1 MRVHAYA
8 RESSNLQNLT
18 DNNLPLSQAPNIIS
32 DLCKKFSEIFIK
44 LSEIY
49 ECNFRDF
56 TQKSPRAVARCTLL
70 SYIHIGETTLWIA
83 HRKELSPSSGTDG
96 PTTQL
101 EKTSKSGNI
110 RRNPLIFSYKTC
122 TLQRKAVTLPC
133 FSAQPLQGALKAHQS
148 IRVTSSFG
156 NTN

>member
-1 MRVHAYA
+1 MS
-8 RESSNLQNLT
+8 ET
-18 DNNLPLSQAPNIIS
+18 
-32 DLCKKFSEIFIK
+32 SEI
-44 LSEIY
+44 
-49 ECNFRDF
+49 
-56 TQKSPRAVARCTLL
+56 SPRNFQKLL
-70 SYIHIGETTLWIA
+70 QDAHGFHKPLEETTLWIA
-83 HRKELSPSSGTDG
+83 HWIELSPSSGTDG

-110 RRNPLIFSYKTC
+110 RRNPLIFSYTTC